1 MDQRTRE
8 IKVFG
13 DRLDPQDRSQFEKLA
28 HDMPETSVQELFKL
42 FVPEEAA

>member
-13 DRLDPQDRSQFEKLA
+13 NRLNPQHRSQFEQLA
-28 HDMPETSVQELFKL
+28 HDMPEMSVQELVKL
-42 FVPEEAA
+42 FPAREAA